1 MPVAMTYASLLQ
13 DLRAYLERGVA
24 TDPIVFEQ
32 LPRLVNLAENRIIT
46 ELKIQ
51 GFTQVVVSTMQ
62 AGVAVIPKPNRW
74 KETISINFGTGTGNN
89 TRNNIKSRAY
99 EYCRDYWPD
108 STQTGVPIYYADYNF
123 ENWLI
128 VPTPASNYP
137 FEALYYGKLE
147 ELDDTVQT
155 NWLTENA
162 PNLILY
168 ASLLEATPFLKND
181 ARIPVWQSMYDRFA
195 SALSGEELR
204 KILDRTN
211 ERTA

>member
-1 MPVAMTYASLLQ
+1 MPTAMTYTSLLA
-13 DLRAYLERGVA
+13 DLRAYLERGA
-24 TDPIVFEQ
+24 TTDPIVFNQ
-32 LPRLVNLAENRIIT
+32 LPQLVGLAQDRIIT

-51 GFTQVVVSTMQ
+51 GFTAVVTSVMQ

-74 KETISINFGTGTGNN
+74 KETISMNFGTGTGNN
-89 TRNNIKSRAY
+89 VRTILKGRSY
-99 EYCRDYWPD
+99 EYCRDYWPND
-108 STQTGVPIYYADYNF
+108 TVTGVPVYYADYNF

-128 VPTPASNYP
+128 APTPAAAYP
-137 FEALYYGKLE
+137 FEVLYYGKLE

-181 ARIPVWQSMYDRFA
+181 QRIPVWQSMYDRYA